1 MSESITGYIDHII
14 FRNEDNGYTVMVLKG
29 VSEEDEL
36 TCVGSFPVVTQ
47 GASVE
52 LEGNFT
58 QHPVYGKQF
67 QAVRLTEKMPED
79 ALAMERYLGSGAIK
93 GIGAAL
99 AGRIVRHFGD
109 DTFQIVENEPERLS
123 EVKGISEKKAREIA
137 MQIAEKSAMKEF
149 LKKELYSFRAVAA
162 ILARWL
168 LLAVPTGLVCGAV
181 GTAFHLAVEHVT
193 EWRAE
198 HIWLLWLL
206 PVAGLAIVA
215 LYKVTGCEGMGT
227 NNVIRAVH
235 SGESVSPLLVP
246 AIFFGTVL
254 THLCG
259 GSAGREGAALQMGG
273 SIGYNIA
280 KLFRFSDHDRRTA
293 TACGMA
299 AFFSALFGTPLS
311 ATLFGIMV
319 EDVGLAFSVAFVPGF
334 AAALIAYGVSLA
346 CGISPTHFELT
357 APALSIDSTL
367 LVAVLG
373 VACALVARAFC
384 WLLHTME
391 HEMPRRLPNPWVRA
405 VVGGAAVVAL
415 SYLMGVGR
423 YNGAGMGVITAA
435 VEQGQALPWDFICKI
450 LLTALTLS
458 AGFKGGEVVPS
469 FYIGA
474 TFGCAFGPL
483 LGLPAGFSA
492 AVGLVSVFCGA
503 TNTLIPS
510 ILLAYELFG
519 GVGLELIALGCG
531 VCYMLS
537 GTHGLYSSQLFVTEK
552 LLSEYTESWGKRL
565 RK

>member
-1 MSESITGYIDHII
+1 
-14 FRNEDNGYTVMVLKG
+14 
-29 VSEEDEL
+29 
-36 TCVGSFPVVTQ
+36 
-47 GASVE
+47 
-52 LEGNFT
+52 
-58 QHPVYGKQF
+58 
-67 QAVRLTEKMPED
+67 
-79 ALAMERYLGSGAIK
+79 
-93 GIGAAL
+93 
-99 AGRIVRHFGD
+99 
-109 DTFQIVENEPERLS
+109 
-123 EVKGISEKKAREIA
+123 
-137 MQIAEKSAMKEF
+137 MKDF
-149 LKKELYSFRAVAA
+149 LKKELYSLRAVTA

-168 LLAVPTGLVCGAV
+168 LLAAPTGLVCGAV

-193 EWRAE
+193 EWRGE
-198 HIWLLWLL
+198 HVWLLWLL
-206 PVAGLAIVA
+206 PLAGLAIVA
-215 LYKVTGCEGMGT
+215 LYKLTGCEGMGT

-246 AIFFGTVL
+246 AIFLGTVL

-259 GSAGREGAALQMGG
+259 GS
-273 SIGYNIA
+273 
-280 KLFRFSDHDRRTA
+280 
-293 TACGMA
+293 ACGMA
-299 AFFSALFGTPLS
+299 AFFSALFGTPLA

-346 CGISPTHFELT
+346 CGIAPTHFGLT
-357 APALSIDSTL
+357 APALSIDTAL
-367 LVAVLG
+367 LAAVLG
-373 VACALVARAFC
+373 AACALVSRGFC

-405 VVGGAAVVAL
+405 VVGGVAVVAL

-423 YNGAGMGVITAA
+423 DNGAGMGVITAA
-435 VEQGQALPWDFICKI
+435 IEQGQALPWDFLCKI

-474 TFGCAFGPL
+474 TFGCVFGPL
-483 LGLPAGFSA
+483 LGLPAGFAA
-492 AVGLVSVFCGA
+492 AVGLISVFCGA

-519 GVGLELIALGCG
+519 GAGLELIALGCG

-552 LLSEYTESWGKRL
+552 LLSEYTASWGERL
-565 RK
+565 RHH

>member
-1 MSESITGYIDHII
+1 
-14 FRNEDNGYTVMVLKG
+14 
-29 VSEEDEL
+29 
-36 TCVGSFPVVTQ
+36 
-47 GASVE
+47 
-52 LEGNFT
+52 
-58 QHPVYGKQF
+58 
-67 QAVRLTEKMPED
+67 
-79 ALAMERYLGSGAIK
+79 
-93 GIGAAL
+93 
-99 AGRIVRHFGD
+99 
-109 DTFQIVENEPERLS
+109 
-123 EVKGISEKKAREIA
+123 
-137 MQIAEKSAMKEF
+137 MKEF

-373 VACALVARAFC
+373 ISPRLGPIADWGIAMDRKQLVVDTEAFRTSVPGIYAVGDINTYPGKRKLILC
-384 WLLHTME
+384 GF
-391 HEMPRRLPNPWVRA
+391 HEATLA
-405 VVGGAAVVAL
+405 AFGAAEALKGDKVAL
-415 SYLMGVGR
+415 QYTTTSPRLH
-423 YNGAGMGVITAA
+423 
-435 VEQGQALPWDFICKI
+435 Q
-450 LLTALTLS
+450 
-458 AGFKGGEVVPS
+458 
-469 FYIGA
+469 
-474 TFGCAFGPL
+474 L
-483 LGLPAGFSA
+483 LGVANA
-492 AVGLVSVFCGA
+492 A
-503 TNTLIPS
+503 
-510 ILLAYELFG
+510 
-519 GVGLELIALGCG
+519 
-531 VCYMLS
+531 
-537 GTHGLYSSQLFVTEK
+537 
-552 LLSEYTESWGKRL
+552 
-565 RK
+565 